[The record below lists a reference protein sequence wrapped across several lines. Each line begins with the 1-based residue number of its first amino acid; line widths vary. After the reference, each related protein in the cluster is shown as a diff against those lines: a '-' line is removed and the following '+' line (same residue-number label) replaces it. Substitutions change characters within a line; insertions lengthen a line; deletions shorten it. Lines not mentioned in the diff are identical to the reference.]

1 MRRFASI
8 LIAGAAL
15 AGLASTAWAQGTGP
29 GRYFPET
36 GHSLDARFVDYYDVH
51 GGLAILGY
59 PITDAFVEPS
69 SGWVIQ
75 YFQNARIELVPDP
88 GTNTLQPKLS
98 PLGEW
103 MGGWDPV
110 IDDGQGPLGAGAGCR
125 FFAESGHKVC
135 HAFLDFY
142 DARGGPGTFGFPISE
157 FKLENERIIQYF
169 QGFRLDW
176 YPDSP
181 DAGLVRIAPLGRL
194 HFEAMGYDSVLL
206 RPNMPSNMLLYRVVE
221 LHPQSSVDRA
231 IVGPSDTERV
241 FVVVRD
247 QNANPVG
254 GAAVTLVAH
263 FSDGE
268 QTFVMPQT
276 DERGISQV
284 DLSFQDQTR
293 GANVDL
299 EVWAVWR
306 GELQA
311 VTRDSFRIWW

>member
-1 MRRFASI
+1 MSRDVPCWRR
-8 LIAGAAL
+8 LRVAGSVWS
-15 AGLASTAWAQGTGP
+15 GMTPTG
-29 GRYFPET
+29 G
-36 GHSLDARFVDYYDVH
+36 FVW
-51 GGLAILGY
+51 GG
-59 PITDAFVEPS
+59 
-69 SGWVIQ
+69 
-75 YFQNARIELVPDP
+75 
-88 GTNTLQPKLS
+88 
-98 PLGEW
+98 W

-125 FFAESGHKVC
+125 FFAESGHKIC

-231 IVGPSDTERV
+231 IVGPSDTQRV

-254 GAAVTLVAH
+254 GAAGPPGAH

-299 EVWAVWR
+299 ELWAVWR